1 MEFDNSLRAI
11 DSRQP
16 RFVGSRL
23 EFRLSDVIGDLDHPP
38 HRALGVADRMV
49 GGPEPDQP
57 PVLMAPDELTA
68 ARLATPQSSPEFDI
82 LGQCGILLINKDA
95 MMLTTDLLPC
105 VAEGTEE
112 DLIGL

>member
-1 MEFDNSLRAI
+1 
-11 DSRQP
+11 
-16 RFVGSRL
+16 
-23 EFRLSDVIGDLDHPP
+23 
-38 HRALGVADRMV
+38 
-49 GGPEPDQP
+49 
-57 PVLMAPDELTA
+57 MAPDELTA